1 MEEFEGL
8 VVKSTGSWYE
18 VEKSNK
24 ERISARLKGKFRIKG
39 LKSTNPV
46 SVGDFVKF
54 HMEGE
59 EGVIHTIQERKN
71 YIIRRSI
78 NLSKQ
83 VQIIAANV
91 DQLFLVVTLNNP
103 PTTLGFVDRFLVS
116 AEAYRIPTV
125 IVYNK
130 IDLYKT
136 EQEVAELRHWQ
147 NIYELAGYQQIDVSA
162 EEKTGI
168 ETLKELMK
176 GKTSIFSGHSGVGK
190 STLVNSLDENF
201 QLKTN
206 EISEYHK
213 SGKHTTTFAELFDLP
228 FGGKIIDTPG
238 IKGFGTVELEN
249 EVLSHY
255 FPEMRSRMDECKFN
269 NCVHINEPKCAIK
282 DALDKGEIALERY
295 DNYLAIYNDDER
307 EHHRAKGVR
316 G

>member
-1 MEEFEGL
+1 MEELKGL

-18 VEKSNK
+18 IETKSGD
-24 ERISARLKGKFRIKG
+24 RINARLKGKFRIKG

-46 SVGDFVKF
+46 AVGDIV
-54 HMEGE
+54 HYTLEGE
-59 EGVIHTIQERKN
+59 EGIIYGITDRKN
-71 YIIRRSI
+71 YIIRKSI

-83 VQIIAANV
+83 IQIIAANV
-91 DQLFLVVTLNNP
+91 DQLFLVVTLTNP
-103 PTTLGFVDRFLVS
+103 VTTLGFVDRFLVS

-130 IDLYKT
+130 IDLYRSEK
-136 EQEVAELRHWQ
+136 EQEKLREWKE
-147 NIYELAGYQQIDVSA
+147 IYTLAGYDQIEVSA
-162 EEKTGI
+162 EEKIGI
-168 ETLKELMK
+168 DKLKSLMK
-176 GKTSIFSGHSGVGK
+176 DKVSIFSGHSGVGK
-190 STLVNSLDENF
+190 STLVNTLDTNF
-201 QLKTN
+201 QLRTN

-213 SGKHTTTFAELFDLP
+213 SGKHTTTFAELFTLP

-255 FPEMRSRMDECKFN
+255 FPEMRNKMDGCKFN

-282 DALDKGEIALERY
+282 EALGNGEIAKTRY
-295 DNYLAIYNDDER
+295 ENYLSIYEDDER

>member
-1 MEEFEGL
+1 MEEFRGL

-18 VEKSNK
+18 VEKDDRQ
-24 ERISARLKGKFRIKG
+24 RINARLKGKFRLKG

-46 SVGDFVKF
+46 AVGDFVRF

-59 EGVIHTIQERKN
+59 DGVIHTIEDRKN
-71 YIIRRSI
+71 YIVRRSI

-83 VQIIAANV
+83 IQIIAANI
-91 DQLFLVVTLNNP
+91 DQLFLVITIHHP
-103 PTTLGFVDRFLVS
+103 PTTLGFVDRFLAA
-116 AEAYRIPTV
+116 AEAYRIPAV
-125 IVYNK
+125 LVYNK

-136 EQEVAELRHWQ
+136 ELQKEELKRWKS
-147 NIYELAGYQQIDVSA
+147 IYELAGYAQLEVSA

-168 ETLKELMK
+168 EELKTKMT

-190 STLVNSLDENF
+190 STLVNALDENF
-201 QLKTN
+201 KLKTS
-206 EISEYHK
+206 EISDYHK
-213 SGKHTTTFAELFDLP
+213 TGKHTTTFAELFELP

-249 EVLSHY
+249 EFLSHY
-255 FPEMRSRMDECKFN
+255 FPEMRIRMKGCKFN
-269 NCVHINEPKCAIK
+269 NCVHINEPKCAVK
-282 DALDKGEIALERY
+282 EAVEAGEIAAERY
-295 DNYLAIYNDDER
+295 ENYLSIYHDDER